1 MQKSSIQYILKLS
14 IPIFFAN
21 LAIPMVGI
29 IDTALMGNL
38 GSLSYL
44 SATSVAANLFSMIFW
59 SFGFLRMGTVG
70 MVSQA
75 NGRNDYTEILNIVV
89 RNLLFVLAISIT
101 IILLQNLILSLSLKI
116 FDLSEATRNLY
127 EQYFKIRVYSAP
139 GELTLYII
147 TGLFVGLQKTKTS
160 SLAVGFFSIL
170 NILLSIVLVTKFDL
184 NIKGVAYGTLFSALI
199 TSIIFLIYMFWYLSK
214 YTKITINFAQIFNLK
229 KIKNIFNINLNIFI
243 RTILLTFSFLWFT
256 YLGTQ
261 IGETYVAANFNLKK
275 IKNIFN
281 INLNIF
287 IRTILL
293 TFSFLWFTYLGTQIG
308 ENYVAANAILIN
320 LVFLSAFILD
330 AYAFST
336 EGIVGYS
343 LGKKDLN
350 LFKNIVKNSFILS
363 SISGLII
370 SIIFFFTN
378 NLVINLM
385 SDINE
390 IRELSSSYAVWLI
403 ILPVISSFC
412 YQFDGIF
419 IGASQTKEL
428 RNAMIFSV
436 FSYLLISILLI
447 KFLFNTGIWISL
459 CIFMILRAVSLF
471 YYLDKIY
478 LRFRKN

>member
-1 MQKSSIQYILKLS
+1 MQKSSIKYILKLS

-29 IDTALMGNL
+29 IDTTLMGNM
-38 GSLSYL
+38 GSLYYL

-75 NGRNDYTEILNIVV
+75 NGRNDHSEILNIVF
-89 RNLLFVLAISIT
+89 RNLLFVITISI
-101 IILLQNLILSLSLKI
+101 IIIFIQNLILNLSLKI
-116 FDLSEATRNLY
+116 FDLSEITKDLY
-127 EQYFKIRVYSAP
+127 EQYFRIRVYSAP

-147 TGLFVGLQKTKTS
+147 TGLFVGLQKTKIS
-160 SLAVGFFSIL
+160 SFAVGFFSIL
-170 NILLSIVLVTKFDL
+170 NILISVALVTKFDL

-214 YTKITINFAQIFNLK
+214 YTKIVIKLSQIFNMK
-229 KIKNIFNINLNIFI
+229 KIKNIFNINVNIFI

-261 IGETYVAANFNLKK
+261 VGED
-275 IKNIFN
+275 
-281 INLNIF
+281 
-287 IRTILL
+287 
-293 TFSFLWFTYLGTQIG
+293 
-308 ENYVAANAILIN
+308 YVAANAILIN

-343 LGKKDLN
+343 LGKKDLT
-350 LFKNIVKNSFILS
+350 LFKNIVRNSFILS

-378 NLVINLM
+378 NFVINFM
-385 SDINE
+385 SDIDE
-390 IRELSSSYAVWLI
+390 IRRLSSSYVIWLI
-403 ILPVISSFC
+403 ILPTISSFC

-419 IGASQTKEL
+419 IGTSQTKEL

-436 FSYLLISILLI
+436 LVYLLISILLI

-471 YYLDKIY
+471 WYLNRIY
-478 LRFRKN
+478 LRF

>member
-29 IDTALMGNL
+29 IDTTLMGNMA
-38 GSLSYL
+38 SLYYL
-44 SATSVAANLFSMIFW
+44 SATSVAANLFSMLFW

-75 NGRNDYTEILNIVV
+75 NGRNDHSEILNIVF
-89 RNLLFVLAISIT
+89 RNLLFVITISII
-101 IILLQNLILSLSLKI
+101 IILIQNLILNLSLKI
-116 FDLSEATRNLY
+116 FDLSEITKDLY
-127 EQYFKIRVYSAP
+127 EQYFRIRVYSAP

-147 TGLFVGLQKTKTS
+147 TGLFVGLQKTKIS
-160 SLAVGFFSIL
+160 SFAVGFFSIL
-170 NILLSIVLVTKFDL
+170 NILISVALVTKFDL

-214 YTKITINFAQIFNLK
+214 YTKIVIKLSQIFNMK
-229 KIKNIFNINLNIFI
+229 KIKDIFNINANIFI

-261 IGETYVAANFNLKK
+261 IGED
-275 IKNIFN
+275 
-281 INLNIF
+281 
-287 IRTILL
+287 
-293 TFSFLWFTYLGTQIG
+293 
-308 ENYVAANAILIN
+308 YVAANAILIN

-343 LGKKDLN
+343 LGKKDLT
-350 LFKNIVKNSFILS
+350 LFKDIVRNSFILS

-378 NLVINLM
+378 NFVINFM
-385 SDINE
+385 SDIDE
-390 IRELSSSYAVWLI
+390 IRRLSSSYVIWLI
-403 ILPVISSFC
+403 ILPTISSFC

-419 IGASQTKEL
+419 IGTSQTKEL

-436 FSYLLISILLI
+436 LVYLLISILLI

-471 YYLDKIY
+471 WYLNRIY
-478 LRFRKN
+478 LRF

>member
-214 YTKITINFAQIFNLK
+214 YTKISINFAQIFNLR

-261 IGETYVAANFNLKK
+261 IGEDF
-275 IKNIFN
+275 
-281 INLNIF
+281 
-287 IRTILL
+287 
-293 TFSFLWFTYLGTQIG
+293 
-308 ENYVAANAILIN
+308 VAANAILIN

-370 SIIFFFTN
+370 SIIFFFTY

>member
-116 FDLSEATRNLY
+116 FDLSETTRNLY

-261 IGETYVAANFNLKK
+261 IGE
-275 IKNIFN
+275 
-281 INLNIF
+281 
-287 IRTILL
+287 
-293 TFSFLWFTYLGTQIG
+293 
-308 ENYVAANAILIN
+308 NYVAANAILIN

-370 SIIFFFTN
+370 SIIFFFTY

>member
-1 MQKSSIQYILKLS
+1 MQKSSIKYILKLS

-21 LAIPMVGI
+21 LAVPMVGI

-38 GSLSYL
+38 GNLSYL

-75 NGRNDYTEILNIVV
+75 NGRNDYSEILNIVI
-89 RNLLFVLAISIT
+89 RNLLFVALISII
-101 IILLQNLILSLSLKI
+101 IILLQNLILNLSLKI
-116 FDLSEATRNLY
+116 FDLSETTRDLY
-127 EQYFKIRVYSAP
+127 EQYFRIRVYSAP

-160 SLAVGFFSIL
+160 SFAVGFFSLL
-170 NILLSIVLVTKFDL
+170 NILISIVLVTKFDL

-199 TSIIFLIYMFWYLSK
+199 TSSIFLFYTFFYLSK
-214 YTKITINFAQIFNLK
+214 FTKIKIDFGQILNLN
-229 KIKNIFNINLNIFI
+229 KIKDIFNINLNIFI

-261 IGETYVAANFNLKK
+261 IGED
-275 IKNIFN
+275 
-281 INLNIF
+281 
-287 IRTILL
+287 
-293 TFSFLWFTYLGTQIG
+293 
-308 ENYVAANAILIN
+308 YVAANAILIN

-343 LGKKDLN
+343 LGRKDLN

-363 SISGLII
+363 SVSGLII
-370 SIIFFFTN
+370 SIIYFFAYEY
-378 NLVINLM
+378 VINLM
-385 SDINE
+385 SDLEE
-390 IRELSSSYAVWLI
+390 IRKLSSSYVIWLI
-403 ILPVISSFC
+403 IFPLISSFC

-436 FSYLLISILLI
+436 FSYLIISIFLTKL
-447 KFLFNTGIWISL
+447 LFNNGIWISL
-459 CIFMILRAVSLF
+459 CIFMILRALSLF
-471 YYLDKIY
+471 HYLDKIY
-478 LRFRKN
+478 LRFKS

>member
-1 MQKSSIQYILKLS
+1 MQKSSIKYILKLS

-21 LAIPMVGI
+21 LAVPMVGI

-38 GSLSYL
+38 GNLSYL

-75 NGRNDYTEILNIVV
+75 NGRNDYSEILNIVI
-89 RNLLFVLAISIT
+89 RNLLFVALISII
-101 IILLQNLILSLSLKI
+101 IILLQNFILNLSLKI
-116 FDLSEATRNLY
+116 FDLSENTKDLY
-127 EQYFKIRVYSAP
+127 EQYFRIRVYSAP

-160 SLAVGFFSIL
+160 SFAVGFFSLL
-170 NILLSIVLVTKFDL
+170 NILISIVLVTIFDL
-184 NIKGVAYGTLFSALI
+184 NIKGVAYGTFFSALI
-199 TSIIFLIYMFWYLSK
+199 TSSIFLFYTFFYLSK
-214 YTKITINFAQIFNLK
+214 FTKIKIDFEQIL
-229 KIKNIFNINLNIFI
+229 NLN
-243 RTILLTFSFLWFT
+243 
-256 YLGTQ
+256 Q
-261 IGETYVAANFNLKK
+261 

-363 SISGLII
+363 SLSGLII
-370 SIIFFFTN
+370 SIIYFFAYEY
-378 NLVINLM
+378 VINLM
-385 SDINE
+385 SDLEE
-390 IRELSSSYAVWLI
+390 IRKLSSSYVIWLI
-403 ILPVISSFC
+403 ILPLISSFC

-428 RNAMIFSV
+428 RNAMVFSV
-436 FSYLLISILLI
+436 MSYLIISIVLTKL
-447 KFLFNTGIWISL
+447 LFNNGIWISL
-459 CIFMILRAVSLF
+459 CIFMILRALSLF
-471 YYLDKIY
+471 YYLNKIY
-478 LRFRKN
+478 LRFKS

>member
-1 MQKSSIQYILKLS
+1 MQKSSISHILRLS

-38 GSLSYL
+38 GNLSYL

-75 NGRNDYTEILNIVV
+75 LGQDNYKEILNIVL
-89 RNLLFVLAISIT
+89 RNLLFVFAISLLIF
-101 IILLQNLILSLSLKI
+101 IAQYFILNLSLNI
-116 FDLSEATRNLY
+116 FDLSELTQQFY
-127 EQYFKIRVYSAP
+127 TQYFKIRIYSAP

-147 TGLFVGLQKTKTS
+147 TGLFIGLQKTKIS
-160 SLAVGFFSIL
+160 SLVVGFFSIL
-170 NILLSIVLVTKFDL
+170 NIILSILFVTKYDL
-184 NIKGVAYGTLFSALI
+184 NIKGVAYGTLFSAII
-199 TSIIFLIYMFWYLSK
+199 TSSIFLIYTFYYLSK
-214 YTKITINFAQIFNLK
+214 RTDLRINFKELVDID
-229 KIKNIFNINLNIFI
+229 KIRNIFNINFNIFI

-261 IGETYVAANFNLKK
+261 IGEDFIAAN
-275 IKNIFN
+275 
-281 INLNIF
+281 
-287 IRTILL
+287 T
-293 TFSFLWFTYLGTQIG
+293 
-308 ENYVAANAILIN
+308 ILIN

-336 EGIVGYS
+336 EGMVGYS

-350 LFKNIVKNSFILS
+350 LFKTIVKNSFILS
-363 SISGLII
+363 SITGLVI
-370 SIIFFFTN
+370 SIIYFLVN
-378 NLVINLM
+378 QYVINLM
-385 SDINE
+385 SDIEE
-390 IRELSSSYAVWLI
+390 IRVLSSKYVIWLI
-403 ILPVISSFC
+403 ILPFIASFC

-419 IGASQTKEL
+419 IGVSQTKEL

-436 FSYLLISILLI
+436 FIYLIVSI
-447 KFLFNTGIWISL
+447 FLTKYFLNTGVWISL
-459 CIFMILRAVSLF
+459 CLFMVLRAASLY

-478 LRFRKN
+478 LRFSRG

>member
-1 MQKSSIQYILKLS
+1 
-14 IPIFFAN
+14 
-21 LAIPMVGI
+21 
-29 IDTALMGNL
+29 
-38 GSLSYL
+38 
-44 SATSVAANLFSMIFW
+44 
-59 SFGFLRMGTVG
+59 
-70 MVSQA
+70 
-75 NGRNDYTEILNIVV
+75 
-89 RNLLFVLAISIT
+89 
-101 IILLQNLILSLSLKI
+101 
-116 FDLSEATRNLY
+116 
-127 EQYFKIRVYSAP
+127 
-139 GELTLYII
+139 
-147 TGLFVGLQKTKTS
+147 
-160 SLAVGFFSIL
+160 
-170 NILLSIVLVTKFDL
+170 
-184 NIKGVAYGTLFSALI
+184 
-199 TSIIFLIYMFWYLSK
+199 MFWYLSK

-261 IGETYVAANFNLKK
+261 IGEDF
-275 IKNIFN
+275 
-281 INLNIF
+281 
-287 IRTILL
+287 
-293 TFSFLWFTYLGTQIG
+293 
-308 ENYVAANAILIN
+308 VAANAILIN

-370 SIIFFFTN
+370 SIIFFFTY

-436 FSYLLISILLI
+436 FSYLLISILLT

-459 CIFMILRAVSLF
+459 CIFMVLRAVSLF

>member
-1 MQKSSIQYILKLS
+1 MQKSSISYILRLS

-38 GSLSYL
+38 GNLSYL

-75 NGRNDYTEILNIVV
+75 HGQNNYKEILNIIL
-89 RNLLFVLAISIT
+89 RNLLFVFTIS
-101 IILLQNLILSLSLKI
+101 LLILITQYFILNLSLKI
-116 FDLSEATRNLY
+116 FDLSELTQQFY
-127 EQYFKIRVYSAP
+127 TQYFKIRIYSAP

-147 TGLFVGLQKTKTS
+147 TGLFIGLQKTKIS

-170 NILLSIVLVTKFDL
+170 NIILSILFVIKYNL
-184 NIKGVAYGTLFSALI
+184 NIKGVAYGTLYSAI
-199 TSIIFLIYMFWYLSK
+199 TTSVIFLTYTFYYLSK
-214 YTKITINFAQIFNLK
+214 YTELRLDIKELVDIN
-229 KIKNIFNINLNIFI
+229 KIKNIFNINFNIFI

-261 IGETYVAANFNLKK
+261 IGEEYIAAN
-275 IKNIFN
+275 
-281 INLNIF
+281 
-287 IRTILL
+287 T
-293 TFSFLWFTYLGTQIG
+293 
-308 ENYVAANAILIN
+308 ILIN

-336 EGIVGYS
+336 EGMVGFS
-343 LGKKDLN
+343 LGKKDLS
-350 LFKNIVKNSFILS
+350 LFKTIIKNSFILS
-363 SISGLII
+363 SITGLII
-370 SIIFFFTN
+370 SIIYLLVN
-378 NLVINLM
+378 QYVINLM
-385 SDINE
+385 SDIEE
-390 IRELSSSYAVWLI
+390 IRDLSSKYVIWLI
-403 ILPVISSFC
+403 ILPFIASFC

-419 IGASQTKEL
+419 IGVSQTKEL

-436 FSYLLISILLI
+436 FCYLIISI
-447 KFLFNTGIWISL
+447 FLTKYFSNTGVWISL
-459 CIFMILRAVSLF
+459 CIFMILRATSLY

-478 LRFRKN
+478 LRFSRG

>member
-1 MQKSSIQYILKLS
+1 MQKSSISYILRLS

-38 GSLSYL
+38 GNLSYL

-75 NGRNDYTEILNIVV
+75 HGQNNYKEIFNIIL
-89 RNLLFVLAISIT
+89 RNLLFVFTIS
-101 IILLQNLILSLSLKI
+101 LLILVTQYFILNLSLKI
-116 FDLSEATRNLY
+116 FDLSELTQQFY
-127 EQYFKIRVYSAP
+127 TQYFEIRIYSAP

-147 TGLFVGLQKTKTS
+147 TGLFIGLQKTKIS

-170 NILLSIVLVTKFDL
+170 NIILSILFVTKYDL
-184 NIKGVAYGTLFSALI
+184 NIKGVAYGTLYSAI
-199 TSIIFLIYMFWYLSK
+199 ATSTIFLIYTFYYLSK
-214 YTKITINFAQIFNLK
+214 HVSLKIDLKELIDIN
-229 KIKNIFNINLNIFI
+229 KIKNIFDINFNIFI

-261 IGETYVAANFNLKK
+261 IGEDY
-275 IKNIFN
+275 I
-281 INLNIF
+281 
-287 IRTILL
+287 
-293 TFSFLWFTYLGTQIG
+293 
-308 ENYVAANAILIN
+308 AANAILIN

-336 EGIVGYS
+336 EGMVGYS

-350 LFKNIVKNSFILS
+350 LFKTIIKNSFILS
-363 SISGLII
+363 SITGLII
-370 SIIFFFTN
+370 SIVYFLAN
-378 NLVINLM
+378 QYVINLM
-385 SDINE
+385 SDIE
-390 IRELSSSYAVWLI
+390 KIRVLSSQYVIWLI
-403 ILPVISSFC
+403 ILPFIASFC

-419 IGASQTKEL
+419 IGVSQTKEL

-436 FSYLLISILLI
+436 FCYLIISI
-447 KFLFNTGIWISL
+447 FLTKYFSNTGVWISL
-459 CIFMILRAVSLF
+459 CIFMILRATSLY
-471 YYLDKIY
+471 YYLDTIY
-478 LRFRKN
+478 LRFSRG

>member
-21 LAIPMVGI
+21 LAVPLVGI

-38 GSLSYL
+38 GNLSYL
-44 SATSVAANLFSMIFW
+44 SATAVAANLFSMIFW

-75 NGRNDYTEILNIVV
+75 HGRDDYSEILDIVI
-89 RNLLFVLAISIT
+89 RNLIFVLLISII
-101 IILLQNLILSLSLKI
+101 IILLQNYILSLSLKI
-116 FDLSEATRNLY
+116 FDLSDATRNLY
-127 EQYFKIRVYSAP
+127 KQYFQIRVYSAP

-147 TGLFVGLQKTKTS
+147 TGLFIGLQKTKTS
-160 SLAVGFFSIL
+160 SFAVGFFSIL
-170 NILLSIVLVTKFDL
+170 NILISIVLVTKFDL
-184 NIKGVAYGTLFSALI
+184 NIKGVAYGTLYSALI
-199 TSIIFLIYMFWYLSK
+199 TSTVFLIYMFYYLSK
-214 YTKITINFAQIFNLK
+214 YTKITVKLTQILNFK
-229 KIKNIFNINLNIFI
+229 KIKDIFNINLNIFI

-261 IGETYVAANFNLKK
+261 IGED
-275 IKNIFN
+275 
-281 INLNIF
+281 
-287 IRTILL
+287 
-293 TFSFLWFTYLGTQIG
+293 
-308 ENYVAANAILIN
+308 YVAANAILIN

-350 LFKNIVKNSFILS
+350 LFKKIIKNSFILS
-363 SISGLII
+363 SITGLII
-370 SIIFFFTN
+370 SILFFFIHN
-378 NLVINLM
+378 SVINLM
-385 SDINE
+385 SDISE
-390 IRELSSSYAVWLI
+390 IRMLSSSYVIWLI
-403 ILPVISSFC
+403 ILPIISSFC

-419 IGASQTKEL
+419 IGASQTLEL

-436 FSYLLISILLI
+436 LCYLIISVLLT
-447 KFLFNTGIWISL
+447 KFLFNNGIWISL
-459 CIFMILRAVSLF
+459 CVFMILRAISLF

-478 LRFRKN
+478 LRFRTN

>member
-1 MQKSSIQYILKLS
+1 MQKSSISHILRLS

-38 GSLSYL
+38 GNLSYL

-75 NGRNDYTEILNIVV
+75 LGQDNYKEILNIVL
-89 RNLLFVLAISIT
+89 RNLLFVFAISLLIF
-101 IILLQNLILSLSLKI
+101 IAQYFILNLSLNI
-116 FDLSEATRNLY
+116 FDLSELTQQFY
-127 EQYFKIRVYSAP
+127 TQYFKIRIYSAP

-147 TGLFVGLQKTKTS
+147 TGLFIGLQKTKIS
-160 SLAVGFFSIL
+160 SLVVGFFSIL
-170 NILLSIVLVTKFDL
+170 NIILSILFVTKYDL
-184 NIKGVAYGTLFSALI
+184 NIKGVAYGTLFSAII
-199 TSIIFLIYMFWYLSK
+199 TSSIFLIYTFYYLSK
-214 YTKITINFAQIFNLK
+214 RTDLRINFKELIDID
-229 KIKNIFNINLNIFI
+229 KIRNIFNINFNIFI

-261 IGETYVAANFNLKK
+261 IGEDYIAAN
-275 IKNIFN
+275 
-281 INLNIF
+281 
-287 IRTILL
+287 T
-293 TFSFLWFTYLGTQIG
+293 
-308 ENYVAANAILIN
+308 ILIN

-336 EGIVGYS
+336 EGMVGYS

-350 LFKNIVKNSFILS
+350 LFKTIVKNSFILS
-363 SISGLII
+363 SITGLVI
-370 SIIFFFTN
+370 SIIYFLVN
-378 NLVINLM
+378 QYVINLM
-385 SDINE
+385 SDIEE
-390 IRELSSSYAVWLI
+390 IRVLSSKYVIWLI
-403 ILPVISSFC
+403 ILPFIASFC

-419 IGASQTKEL
+419 IGVSQTKEL

-436 FSYLLISILLI
+436 FIYLIVSI
-447 KFLFNTGIWISL
+447 FLTKYFLNTGVWISL
-459 CIFMILRAVSLF
+459 CLFMVLRAASLY

-478 LRFRKN
+478 LRFSRG

>member
-116 FDLSEATRNLY
+116 FDLSETTRNLY

-214 YTKITINFAQIFNLK
+214 YTKIIINFAQIFNLK
-229 KIKNIFNINLNIFI
+229 KINNIFNINLNIFI

-261 IGETYVAANFNLKK
+261 IGEDF
-275 IKNIFN
+275 
-281 INLNIF
+281 
-287 IRTILL
+287 
-293 TFSFLWFTYLGTQIG
+293 
-308 ENYVAANAILIN
+308 VAANAILIN

-370 SIIFFFTN
+370 SIIFFFN
-378 NLVINLM
+378 YNLVINLM
-385 SDINE
+385 SDIND
-390 IRELSSSYAVWLI
+390 IRELSSSYVVWLI

-459 CIFMILRAVSLF
+459 CIFMVLRAVSLF

>member
-214 YTKITINFAQIFNLK
+214 YTKISINFAQIFNLK
-229 KIKNIFNINLNIFI
+229 KINNIFNINLNIFI

-261 IGETYVAANFNLKK
+261 IGEDF
-275 IKNIFN
+275 
-281 INLNIF
+281 
-287 IRTILL
+287 
-293 TFSFLWFTYLGTQIG
+293 
-308 ENYVAANAILIN
+308 VAANAILIN

-370 SIIFFFTN
+370 SIIFFFTY

>member
-214 YTKITINFAQIFNLK
+214 YTKIIINFAQIFNLK

-261 IGETYVAANFNLKK
+261 IGED
-275 IKNIFN
+275 
-281 INLNIF
+281 
-287 IRTILL
+287 
-293 TFSFLWFTYLGTQIG
+293 
-308 ENYVAANAILIN
+308 YVAANAILIN

-385 SDINE
+385 SDIDE
-390 IRELSSSYAVWLI
+390 IRKLSSSYVVWLI

-419 IGASQTKEL
+419 IGASQSKEL

-459 CIFMILRAVSLF
+459 CIFMILRAISLF

>member
-1 MQKSSIQYILKLS
+1 MPKSSIQYILKLS

-21 LAIPMVGI
+21 LAVPLVGI

-38 GSLSYL
+38 GNLSYL
-44 SATSVAANLFSMIFW
+44 SATAVAANLFSMIFW

-75 NGRNDYTEILNIVV
+75 HGRDDYSEILDIVI
-89 RNLLFVLAISIT
+89 RNLIFVLLISII
-101 IILLQNLILSLSLKI
+101 IILLQNYILSLSLKI
-116 FDLSEATRNLY
+116 FDLSDATRNLY
-127 EQYFKIRVYSAP
+127 KQYFQIRVYSAP

-147 TGLFVGLQKTKTS
+147 TGLFIGLQKTKTS
-160 SLAVGFFSIL
+160 SFAVGFFSIL
-170 NILLSIVLVTKFDL
+170 NILISIVLVTKFDL

-199 TSIIFLIYMFWYLSK
+199 TSTVFLIYMFYYLSK
-214 YTKITINFAQIFNLK
+214 YTKIKVKLTQILNFK
-229 KIKNIFNINLNIFI
+229 KIKDIFNINLNIFI

-261 IGETYVAANFNLKK
+261 IGED
-275 IKNIFN
+275 
-281 INLNIF
+281 
-287 IRTILL
+287 
-293 TFSFLWFTYLGTQIG
+293 
-308 ENYVAANAILIN
+308 YVAANAILIN

-350 LFKNIVKNSFILS
+350 LFKKIIKNSFILS
-363 SISGLII
+363 SITGLII
-370 SIIFFFTN
+370 SILFFFSHN
-378 NLVINLM
+378 SVINLM
-385 SDINE
+385 SDISE
-390 IRELSSSYAVWLI
+390 IRMLSSSYVIWLI
-403 ILPVISSFC
+403 ILPIISSFC

-419 IGASQTKEL
+419 IGASQTLEL

-436 FSYLLISILLI
+436 LCYLIISVLLT
-447 KFLFNTGIWISL
+447 KFLFNNGIWISL
-459 CIFMILRAVSLF
+459 CVFMILRAISLF

-478 LRFRKN
+478 LRFRTN

>member
-1 MQKSSIQYILKLS
+1 MEKSSISYILRLS

-38 GSLSYL
+38 GNLSYL

-75 NGRNDYTEILNIVV
+75 HGQNNYKEIFNIIL
-89 RNLLFVLAISIT
+89 RNLLFVFTIS
-101 IILLQNLILSLSLKI
+101 LLILITQYFIINLSLKI
-116 FDLSEATRNLY
+116 FDLSELTQQFY
-127 EQYFKIRVYSAP
+127 TQYFKIRIYSAP

-147 TGLFVGLQKTKTS
+147 TGLFIGLQKTKIS

-170 NILLSIVLVTKFDL
+170 NIILSILFVTKYDL
-184 NIKGVAYGTLFSALI
+184 NIKGVAYGTLYSAII
-199 TSIIFLIYMFWYLSK
+199 TSVIFLIYTFYYLSK
-214 YTKITINFAQIFNLK
+214 HVSLKIDLKELIDIN
-229 KIKNIFNINLNIFI
+229 KIKNIFDINFNIFI

-261 IGETYVAANFNLKK
+261 IGEDY
-275 IKNIFN
+275 I
-281 INLNIF
+281 
-287 IRTILL
+287 
-293 TFSFLWFTYLGTQIG
+293 
-308 ENYVAANAILIN
+308 AANAILIN

-336 EGIVGYS
+336 EGMVGYS

-350 LFKNIVKNSFILS
+350 LFKTIIKNSFILS
-363 SISGLII
+363 SITGLII
-370 SIIFFFTN
+370 SIVYLLAN
-378 NLVINLM
+378 QYVINLM
-385 SDINE
+385 SDIE
-390 IRELSSSYAVWLI
+390 KIRVLSSQYVIWLI
-403 ILPVISSFC
+403 ILPFIASFC

-419 IGASQTKEL
+419 IGVSQTKEL

-436 FSYLLISILLI
+436 FCYLIISI
-447 KFLFNTGIWISL
+447 FLTKYFSNTGVWISL
-459 CIFMILRAVSLF
+459 CIFMILRATSLY
-471 YYLDKIY
+471 YYLDTIY
-478 LRFRKN
+478 LRFSRG

>member
-75 NGRNDYTEILNIVV
+75 NGRNNYTEILNIVV

-261 IGETYVAANFNLKK
+261 IGEDF
-275 IKNIFN
+275 
-281 INLNIF
+281 
-287 IRTILL
+287 
-293 TFSFLWFTYLGTQIG
+293 
-308 ENYVAANAILIN
+308 VAANAILIN